1 MLSTTSNSTLSQF
14 KATDPLRYTTDCPPT
29 SCGNKKN
36 CVFVIFFMLFPDFNS
51 TLPERFSGD

>member
-36 CVFVIFFMLFPDFNS
+36 CVFVIFFVLFPDFK
-51 TLPERFSGD
+51 L